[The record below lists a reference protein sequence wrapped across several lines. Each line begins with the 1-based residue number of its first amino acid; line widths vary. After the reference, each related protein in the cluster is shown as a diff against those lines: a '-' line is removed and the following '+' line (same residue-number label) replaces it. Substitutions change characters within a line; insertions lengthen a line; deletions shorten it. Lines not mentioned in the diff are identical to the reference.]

1 MKQVRLGWIGLGLI
15 SLGAVASVLGM
26 AQSESVQSRI
36 GPIHVISVEASI
48 NPITKDYI
56 VEEIREARQLGASL
70 VILELDT
77 PGGLVSSTQ
86 DIVEE
91 ILNSPIPIVVWVG
104 PAGSWAASAGTFI
117 TMSAHVATMALG
129 STIGAAHPV
138 NIDGSNPG
146 GGNEP
151 SNTPSLPGTTE
162 SESDSGDGETS
173 NPTDTSSSS
182 EAADPIEQKITNFT
196 ATWAREIANKRGRNA
211 DWAEQSVR
219 NSVTAGAEEAV
230 EKNIIDFI
238 ANSRAE
244 LIEMLNNLPVE
255 VTNEGGRSE
264 QIVIVTEG
272 VAIVERPMSFQENL
286 LNYLADP
293 NLVYILLS
301 LGLLAFTYEFLSP
314 TIGIGFVVG
323 GIFLFLAFMGLQVLP
338 VNYVGLGLIM
348 FGILLMVLDVF
359 TATNGILTTGGVVAL
374 LIGSFTLFEL
384 PEVQAQFSPIT
395 IIAITAM
402 ITVFFAFVVTKGLV
416 IQKRRPVTGLEGM
429 IGLPGRVDEVLNPSG
444 RVFVNGEYWFAKTID
459 AAAIS
464 IDEEIVVEQVQDGK
478 LIVRKR
484 Y

>member
-1 MKQVRLGWIGLGLI
+1 MIALGLGSYAV
-15 SLGAVASVLGM
+15 SL
-26 AQSESVQSRI
+26 AQDELVQSRV
-36 GPIHVISVEASI
+36 GPIHIVSVDASI

-56 VEEIREARQLGASL
+56 ISEIREAQDLGASL

-77 PGGLVSSTQ
+77 PGGLVTSTH

-91 ILNSPIPIVVWVG
+91 ILNAPIPIVVWVG
-104 PAGSWAASAGTFI
+104 PAGAWAASAGTFI
-117 TMSAHVATMALG
+117 TMSAHVATMAFG

-138 NIDGSNPG
+138 NIDGSAPNG
-146 GGNEP
+146 GSEP
-151 SNTPSLPGTTE
+151 QNTPALPSGSEPEADQDSETE
-162 SESDSGDGETS
+162 TSDGSEPNSDSTPPS
-173 NPTDTSSSS
+173 
-182 EAADPIEQKITNFT
+182 DPIEQKITNFT
-196 ATWAREIANKRGRNA
+196 AEWARSIADKRGRNA

-219 NSVTAGAEEAV
+219 NSVSVGAREAV
-230 EKNIIDFI
+230 DLNIIDFV

-244 LIEMLNNLPVE
+244 LIQMLNDLPVE
-255 VTNEGGRSE
+255 VTGVSGFPE

-301 LGLLAFTYEFLSP
+301 LGLLALTYEFLSP

-384 PEVQAQFSPIT
+384 PEVKAQFRSEVVIGVVVMIT
-395 IIAITAM
+395 I
-402 ITVFFAFVVTKGLV
+402 FFGLIVTKGLA
-416 IQKRRPVTGLEGM
+416 IQQKRPVTGLEGM
-429 IGLPGRVDEVLNPSG
+429 IGLSGRVEDMLNPGG
-444 RVFVNGEYWFAKTID
+444 RVFVNGEYWFAQTQD
-459 AAAIS
+459 RSEIS
-464 IDEEIVVEQVQDGK
+464 QSEEIVVEHVEDGK

-484 Y
+484 YD